1 MVIELKDNGDIDVS
15 KLTEDELEAL
25 VDIKLDI
32 YSSEL
37 KGITSGE
44 INELG

>member
-15 KLTEDELEAL
+15 KLTKDELEAL

-32 YSSEL
+32 YRSESKGLSSG
-37 KGITSGE
+37 KK
-44 INELG
+44 